1 MDERGRSEKGYH
13 QPEVTSTAHSS
24 AAHGVAAAAAVVSR
38 PPPTTPSVPST
49 GAVNAA
55 GTAVPV
61 TYSATGAAVGNPHP
75 PPQGKDVNV
84 VVVVGAVNSGVGSNP
99 TSINN
104 NPTNP
109 VLVSAGT
116 TDTASSSAIAGW
128 EKGEFI
134 RRIVEWLIDYINKAY
149 RS

>member
-24 AAHGVAAAAAVVSR
+24 AAHGVAAVVVSR

-61 TYSATGAAVGNPHP
+61 THSATGAAVGNPHP
-75 PPQGKDVNV
+75 PPQGKDVNAV
-84 VVVVGAVNSGVGSNP
+84 VGVGSNP

-116 TDTASSSAIAGW
+116 TDTASSSSAIAGW
-128 EKGEFI
+128 GKREFI
-134 RRIVEWLIDYINKAY
+134 RGIVEWLIAN
-149 RS
+149 R